1 MLAYGANRSVAGI
14 ARKLGTDAPSPP
26 VVVAAARL
34 DEFDVVYSAHVS
46 PYGAVPATIQR
57 RPGHAADVHV
67 LFVDDAQVAAIDA
80 YEPNY
85 QRRRF
90 DGISLRLD
98 DGGTLDS
105 AEAYVSLHGCLNV
118 DGAECPIA
126 GCDQQTVL
134 ALVRDRIAPDQDLD
148 EFILAGIRDPARQAA
163 RTAELRSDAIPFA
176 EPPG

>member
-1 MLAYGANRSVAGI
+1 LLAYGANRSVAGI

-85 QRRRF
+85 QRRPLE
-90 DGISLRLD
+90 GLSLRLD
-98 DGGTLDS
+98 DGTAMDA
-105 AEAYVSLHGCLNV
+105 AEAYISLHGCLAIE
-118 DGAECPIA
+118 GAECPIA
-126 GCDQQTVL
+126 VRDQQTVL
-134 ALVRDRIAPDQDLD
+134 ALVRDRLAPGRDLD
-148 EFILAGIRDPARQAA
+148 DFILAGIRDPALQAS
-163 RTAELRSDAIPFA
+163 RTAELRSDAIPFGA
-176 EPPG
+176 R